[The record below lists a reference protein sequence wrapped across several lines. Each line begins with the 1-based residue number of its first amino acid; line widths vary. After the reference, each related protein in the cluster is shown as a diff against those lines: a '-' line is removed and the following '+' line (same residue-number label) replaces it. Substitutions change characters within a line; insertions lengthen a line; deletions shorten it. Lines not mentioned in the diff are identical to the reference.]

1 MKRCDL
7 LVCCMENI
15 LGILKFMVQ
24 WKQDWVAFKDLL
36 RRLGWSMM
44 EVAIMGSNSVQIPNN
59 YYTDEYPT
67 MELQGCPECRF
78 QKEDP

>member
-1 MKRCDL
+1 
-7 LVCCMENI
+7 
-15 LGILKFMVQ
+15 
-24 WKQDWVAFKDLL
+24 
-36 RRLGWSMM
+36 MM

-67 MELQGCPECRF
+67 MELQGCLECRF